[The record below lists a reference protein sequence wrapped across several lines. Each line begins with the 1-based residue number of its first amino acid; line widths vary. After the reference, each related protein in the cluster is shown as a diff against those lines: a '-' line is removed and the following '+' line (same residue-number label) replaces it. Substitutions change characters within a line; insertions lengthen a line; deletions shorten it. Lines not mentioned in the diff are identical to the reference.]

1 MDDFEVYLRIQT
13 YQNKILR
20 QIQKFITKA
29 KWISTAKNIEIFEG
43 FHIRYKELQQ
53 NSYFAQLEQVKSV
66 RERFGRVTMKKT
78 DDLIVEMEE
87 ILLEDY
93 PAQRINL
100 ENQITSQ
107 AKSSQ
112 SS

>member
-1 MDDFEVYLRIQT
+1 
-13 YQNKILR
+13 
-20 QIQKFITKA
+20 
-29 KWISTAKNIEIFEG
+29 
-43 FHIRYKELQQ
+43 
-53 NSYFAQLEQVKSV
+53 
-66 RERFGRVTMKKT
+66 MKKT

-107 AKSSQ
+107 AKSNQ
-112 SS
+112 SSQFKRVPKIDTIVEKAPLRIQNIIELYRKIETMAGDFNIVGNVEIDGGSPFSYQV